1 MHGCFADASGVIP
14 VSPDGARLV
23 SRAGIESSA
32 FCEGWHGL
40 VLLRFVTR
48 RHLFGACSPAF
59 RPPSQAFF
67 TQEAIDGIV
76 NTTFGE
82 NYR

>member
-1 MHGCFADASGVIP
+1 MELDSFRMLEPKAVLLCA
-14 VSPDGARLV
+14 
-23 SRAGIESSA
+23 
-32 FCEGWHGL
+32 GWHGL

-59 RPPSQAFF
+59 RLSSQAFF

-82 NYR
+82 KNR